1 MFKNR
6 YFCAISNPLAL
17 VSQNCSFIAHILS
30 NEHTDICDNSLMKTS
45 VASLFSLISASFSR
59 RNMRLVAEPTFVKI
73 YEDWNESFD
82 VSTILNFDV
91 RKVFRWAHLPL
102 GVAVHLLLLLQLD
115 GGIEE
120 VLNCHIIG
128 TLLKSF
134 GVVEL
139 VATWTRVIE
148 FWMWE
153 RTGFNVDWGSNGLYA
168 SRDYKLES
176 NLGLLLWSPFQK
188 GI

>member
-1 MFKNR
+1 M
-6 YFCAISNPLAL
+6 
-17 VSQNCSFIAHILS
+17 
-30 NEHTDICDNSLMKTS
+30 
-45 VASLFSLISASFSR
+45 
-59 RNMRLVAEPTFVKI
+59 
-73 YEDWNESFD
+73 
-82 VSTILNFDV
+82 NFDV

-120 VLNCHIIG
+120 VLNIG

-148 FWMWE
+148 FWIVMWE
-153 RTGFNVDWGSNGLYA
+153 RTGFNVD
-168 SRDYKLES
+168 
-176 NLGLLLWSPFQK
+176 
-188 GI
+188 